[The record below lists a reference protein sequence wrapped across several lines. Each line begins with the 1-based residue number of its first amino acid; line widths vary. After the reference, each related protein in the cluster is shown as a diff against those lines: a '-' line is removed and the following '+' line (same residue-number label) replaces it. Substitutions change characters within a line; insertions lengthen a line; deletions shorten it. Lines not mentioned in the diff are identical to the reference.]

1 MKGSIVRRGVALA
14 LLCAATLIGCGR
26 QESEPG
32 DIERKAEP
40 ETPVQPGVSEP
51 PPEPDKETREKI
63 RTSIETMITAIEEE
77 NDPMRNRMFFE
88 LRIIGNE
95 SVPALVEL
103 MKDDRV
109 KVREYAIHTVSYID
123 HDWWIDPVIGILK
136 NDAQAS
142 TRAMACRALARTQDT
157 PVLEE
162 AGKRA
167 IPALREALRN
177 DEEVVQM
184 DAAFALGWYGDSES
198 RGLLEESARSSSE
211 LVSFFAKGA
220 LEDIEHAEK
229 MRAKK
234 K

>member
-1 MKGSIVRRGVALA
+1 MAHASAVMFLIVWTLLA
-14 LLCAATLIGCGR
+14 VPAVSPAQEGEDVR
-26 QESEPG
+26 Q
-32 DIERKAEP
+32 
-40 ETPVQPGVSEP
+40 
-51 PPEPDKETREKI
+51 KI
-63 RTSIETMITAIEEE
+63 RTSIETMITAIEEG

-103 MKDDRV
+103 MKDKRV

-123 HDWWIDPVIGILK
+123 DPRWIAPVVEVLK
-136 NDAQAS
+136 KDSEAS

-157 PVLEE
+157 PILEQE
-162 AGKRA
+162 GKQA
-167 IPALREALRN
+167 IPHLIAALEK

-184 DAAFALGWYGDSES
+184 DAAFALGWFGDPQ
-198 RGLLEESARSSSE
+198 ARSVLQTAAQSSSE

-229 MRAKK
+229 MRRK
-234 K
+234 

>member
-1 MKGSIVRRGVALA
+1 MRIPNARRVTCFLAGA
-14 LLCAATLIGCGR
+14 LLLCSATAPA
-26 QESEPG
+26 QEG
-32 DIERKAEP
+32 D
-40 ETPVQPGVSEP
+40 VQA
-51 PPEPDKETREKI
+51 KI
-63 RTSIETMITAIEEE
+63 RTSIETMITAIEEG

-103 MKDDRV
+103 MKDSRT

-123 HDWWIDPVIGILK
+123 DVRWVDPVVEILK
-136 NDAQAS
+136 NDPESS

-162 AGKRA
+162 AGRKA
-167 IPALREALRN
+167 IPHLIETLKN
-177 DEEVVQM
+177 DEETVQM
-184 DAAFALGWYGDSES
+184 DAAFALGWFGDPVA
-198 RGLLEESARSSSE
+198 RDVLEDATGSSSE

-229 MRAKK
+229 MRKKRQQAK
-234 K
+234 